1 MKERIGALFII
12 LLLIWPVE
20 SSCGG
25 KYTKRPGKVPRTAS
39 LLPADDEIEGWKR
52 FGEMFRASNEVE
64 LYRCIDGGAGLYI
77 NHGFQAYAGQLYR
90 GPEGLEVEIAIYDQ
104 GSAKN
109 ARELYQNPVIKA
121 DRGKALEALGDE
133 ARIDE
138 RGLFVYGVEFIQDR
152 FFVRVLIQDR
162 TEDGLNIAL
171 LFAHHVSERIKS
183 LLTHSPLLKGQQ
195 SSLV

>member
-1 MKERIGALFII
+1 MKERISALFII

-20 SSCGG
+20 ISCGG

-39 LLPADDEIEGWKR
+39 LLPADGEIEGWKR
-52 FGEMFRASNEVE
+52 FGEMFKASNDLE
-64 LYRCIDGGAGLYI
+64 LYKCVDGGAGLYI

-90 GPEGLEVEIAIYDQ
+90 GPEGLEVEVAIYDQ
-104 GSAKN
+104 GSARN
-109 ARELYQNPVIKA
+109 ARGLYQDPLTKA
-121 DRGKALEALGDE
+121 DPGKVLGNLGDE

-162 TEDGLNIAL
+162 TENGLSIAL

-183 LLTHSPLLKGQQ
+183 HQRQ
-195 SSLV
+195 